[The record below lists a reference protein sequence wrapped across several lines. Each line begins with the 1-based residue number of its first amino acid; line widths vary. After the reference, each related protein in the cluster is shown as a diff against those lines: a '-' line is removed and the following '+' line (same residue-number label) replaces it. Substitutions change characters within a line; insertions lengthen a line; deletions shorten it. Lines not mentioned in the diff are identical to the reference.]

1 MARDNTITASFAM
14 ASGDGASGFTESSGS
29 LSFTSGDAVKLE
41 ASTGG
46 SAEVEHS
53 IASFGVA
60 QADGIYFENRDSS
73 DLMIL
78 SIRSATG
85 SGNNLASFKIA
96 PEGIFCVRFDATQT
110 AVTHIAV
117 ECGNDSPYVLCVAE

>member
-1 MARDNTITASFAM
+1 MARNNTISATFSQ
-14 ASGDGASGFTESSGS
+14 ASGDGAGGFSESYGS
-29 LSFTSGDAVKLE
+29 VSFTSGDAVKLE

-53 IASFGVA
+53 VASFGLG
-60 QADGIYFENRDSS
+60 QADGIYFENRDGT

-96 PEGIFCVRFDATQT
+96 PNGVFLARFDASQT

-117 ECGNDSPYVLCVAE
+117 ECGNDSPYVLCIAE

>member
-1 MARDNTITASFAM
+1 MARNNTLSASFSQEA
-14 ASGDGASGFTESSGS
+14 GDGATGFSESSGS
-29 LSFTSGDAVKLE
+29 LSFTSGDAIKLE

-53 IASFGVA
+53 VATFGLA

-78 SIRSATG
+78 SLRTATG
-85 SGNNLASFKIA
+85 SSNNVATFKIA
-96 PEGIFCVRFDATQT
+96 PNGVFCVRLDATQT
-110 AVTHIAV
+110 AITHVAI
-117 ECGNDSPYVLCVAE
+117 ECGNDSPYVLCLAE

>member
-1 MARDNTITASFAM
+1 LARNNTLSASFSQEA
-14 ASGDGASGFTESSGS
+14 GDGATGFSESSGS
-29 LSFTSGDAVKLE
+29 LSFTSGDAIKLE

-53 IASFGVA
+53 VATFGLA

-78 SIRSATG
+78 SLRTATG
-85 SGNNLASFKIA
+85 SSNNVATFKIA
-96 PEGIFCVRFDATQT
+96 PNGVFCVRLDATQT
-110 AVTHIAV
+110 AITHVAI
-117 ECGNDSPYVLCVAE
+117 ECGNDSPYVLCLAE

>member
-1 MARDNTITASFAM
+1 MARNNTISATFSQ
-14 ASGDGASGFTESSGS
+14 ASGDGAAGFAETSGS
-29 LSFTSGDAVKLE
+29 LNFTSGDAIKLE

-53 IASFGVA
+53 LASFGVA
-60 QADGIYFENRDSS
+60 QADGIYFENRDGT

-96 PEGIFCVRFDATQT
+96 PNGVFLVRFDASQT
-110 AVTHIAV
+110 AVSHIAI

>member
-1 MARDNTITASFAM
+1 MARNNNISASFSV
-14 ASGDGASGFTESSGS
+14 ASGDGASGFDESSGS
-29 LSFTSGDAVKLE
+29 KTFTTGDAVKLE

-53 IASFGVA
+53 VASFGVA
-60 QADGIYFENRDSS
+60 QADGIYFENRDST

-85 SGNNLASFKIA
+85 SSNNLASFKIA
-96 PEGIFCVRFDATQT
+96 PNGIFCVRFDATQT

-117 ECGNDSPYVLCVAE
+117 ECGNDSPYVLCIAE

>member
-1 MARDNTITASFAM
+1 MARNNTISATFSQ
-14 ASGDGASGFTESSGS
+14 ASGDGAAGFSESSGS
-29 LSFTSGDAVKLE
+29 LSFTSGDAIKLE

-53 IASFGVA
+53 LASFGVA
-60 QADGIYFENRDSS
+60 QADGIYFENRDGT

-96 PEGIFCVRFDATQT
+96 PNGVFLVRFDASQT
-110 AVTHIAV
+110 AVSHIAI
-117 ECGNDSPYVLCVAE
+117 ECANDSPYVLCIAE

>member
-1 MARDNTITASFAM
+1 MARNNTISATFSQAA
-14 ASGDGASGFTESSGS
+14 GDGAGGFSESSGS
-29 LSFTSGDAVKLE
+29 ISFTSGDAVKLE

-53 IASFGVA
+53 VASFGLA
-60 QADGIYFENRDSS
+60 QADGIYFENRDGT

-96 PEGIFCVRFDATQT
+96 PSGVFLARFDATQT
-110 AVTHIAV
+110 AVTHIAI
-117 ECGNDSPYVLCVAE
+117 ECGNDSPYVLCIAE

>member
-1 MARDNTITASFAM
+1 MARDNTMNASFHM
-14 ASGDGASGFTESSGS
+14 ASGDGASGFSEASGS
-29 LSFTSGDAVKLE
+29 LTFTSGDAVKLE

-53 IASFGVA
+53 VASFGLA
-60 QADGIYFENRDSS
+60 QADGIYFENRDTA

-96 PEGIFCVRFDATQT
+96 PSGVFCVRFDATQT
-110 AVTHIAV
+110 AVSHVAI
-117 ECGNDSPYVLCVAE
+117 ECANDSPYVLCLAE

>member
-1 MARDNTITASFAM
+1 MARNNTISATFSQ
-14 ASGDGASGFTESSGS
+14 ASGDGSAGFSESSGS
-29 LSFTSGDAVKLE
+29 LSFTSGDAIKLE

-53 IASFGVA
+53 LASFGVA
-60 QADGIYFENRDSS
+60 QADGIYFENRDGT

-96 PEGIFCVRFDATQT
+96 PNGVFLVRFDASQT
-110 AVTHIAV
+110 AVSHIAI
-117 ECGNDSPYVLCVAE
+117 ECANDSPYVLCIAE